1 MAKKKLPYKLRIRC
15 NKDERVPSS
24 PRINSGTIKPSW
36 RTSIKNK
43 DPQKYEEILNKGR
56 NYNRTCRHEMSLA
69 DSILKNR
76 NISSKE
82 REKAEKLRQH
92 EKYITPVLP
101 GEWGRWAKRRE
112 EDRSDQKRVKK
123 RQRRTEL
130 QKNNREKNA
139 KLKENVNREQLG
151 QKRSMKEKKQ
161 KDGKNIV
168 RTRKRQRSMNRQRS
182 ITR

>member
-56 NYNRTCRHEMSLA
+56 NYNKTCRHEMSLA

-101 GEWGRWAKRRE
+101 GE
-112 EDRSDQKRVKK
+112 
-123 RQRRTEL
+123 
-130 QKNNREKNA
+130 
-139 KLKENVNREQLG
+139 
-151 QKRSMKEKKQ
+151 
-161 KDGKNIV
+161 
-168 RTRKRQRSMNRQRS
+168 
-182 ITR
+182 